1 MTTKLYGKDLKDYED
16 VDIDE
21 LLDKLT
27 AEELEQLSSEVD
39 PDDSLL
45 PPSERCREQTTKP
58 PTGPLDRKH
67 LLEYLETSA
76 KEQEDWPE
84 HKPYQP
90 GVKRG
95 KVWKPKVEPKLK
107 DEDDMKIELDLDDD
121 YEKALST
128 ATESELVDLAAVLGL
143 HSMLNQDQ
151 YHASV
156 LNQKQVAGE
165 KFETV
170 VRSTKPKVLPFEPD
184 NNTDVDKTL
193 DQVIKN
199 DPHLIELNWNN
210 IKNISKEKF
219 KRLFD
224 GLKSNTFLET
234 LSLANT
240 DLNDSTCEDLVE
252 SLKVNKTLTSL
263 NVESNYLTGIMICN
277 LIAALLPNQTVLEF
291 RSSNQAVQVLG
302 NKVEM
307 EIAKLIEQN
316 DSLLRLGLSFAVP
329 DARIRVTRH
338 LSKNNDNLR
347 LKRIGCE

>member
-45 PPSERCREQTTKP
+45 PPSERCREQTNKS

-84 HKPYQP
+84 CKPYQP

-95 KVWKPKVEPKLK
+95 KVWKPKAEPKLK
-107 DEDDMKIELDLDDD
+107 EEDDIKIELDLDDD

-151 YHASV
+151 YHASI
-156 LNQKQVAGE
+156 LNQKQVTGE

-193 DQVIKN
+193 EQVTKN
-199 DPHLIELNWNN
+199 DPHLNSLNWNN

-224 GLKSNTFLET
+224 GLQNNTYLET

-240 DLNDSTCEDLVE
+240 DLNDLSCEDLVE
-252 SLKVNKTLTSL
+252 CLKINKTLTSL

-291 RSSNQAVQVLG
+291 RASNQAVQVLG

-316 DSLLRLGLSFAVP
+316 DSLLRLGLSLAVP